1 MLAPGGGEICGCN
14 LLDNLITM
22 QNIRNFCIIAHID
35 HGKSTLADRLLEI
48 SGAVSAR
55 DLREQFLDSGEI
67 ERERGITI
75 KAKAVL
81 LKYRLNNQSYI
92 LNLIDTP
99 GHVDFSYEVL
109 RSLKACE
116 GALLLV
122 DATQGVQ
129 AQTVANGFLAKES
142 NLTIIPVINKI
153 DMAIAQIEQTRE
165 EIQNVLGIPAEEII
179 NVSAKTGVN
188 ADKVLEEIVKR
199 IPPPQGDVNKPLK
212 ALIFDAV
219 YDDYR
224 GVIMF
229 VRMIDGSV
237 KIDDEILMIRNNK
250 TFNVEEVGIF
260 TPKMLKVSKLSAGEV
275 GYIISGIRNSREIK
289 IGDTVT
295 LKNNT
300 DMVPLPGYREPLPMV
315 FAGFYPTQDSNI
327 NVLKK
332 ALEKLSLND
341 SSFTFEPETSEAL
354 GLGFRCGFL
363 GLLHMDIIKERLK
376 REQAA
381 DVVQTAPNVPYEV
394 IALERGMSKTLR
406 IDNPADFP
414 DELSIREI
422 KEPIVKV
429 SLIIPSES
437 IGNIMALCESKRG
450 KHIKTEYLSPTRV
463 IIQYSLPLGEIIYDF
478 YDKLKSATHG
488 FGTMDY
494 VFTGYEPGD
503 LVKLRILVADVEVD
517 AFSSIVHSDVA
528 EAKGRRIIHTLRKNI
543 PRHLFQVALQAA
555 IGKRIVARENIA
567 AMAKHVTGK
576 CYGGDITRKRKL
588 WDKQKEGKKKMK
600 SIGSVAI
607 PQSAFISVLGGEE
620 SKPR

>member
-1 MLAPGGGEICGCN
+1 
-14 LLDNLITM
+14 M

-75 KAKAVL
+75 KAKAVM

-116 GALLLV
+116 GVLLLV

-153 DMAIAQIEQTRE
+153 DMAIAQVEQTVE

-188 ADKVLEEIVKR
+188 ADKVLEAIVKR

-237 KIDDEILMIRNNK
+237 KIDDEILMIRNNR

-260 TPKMLKVSKLSAGEV
+260 MPKMVKVSKLSAGDV

-289 IGDTVT
+289 IGDTIT

-300 DMVPLPGYREPLPMV
+300 DVVPLPGYREPLPMV

-394 IALERGMSKTLR
+394 IALERGMSKTMR

-414 DELSIREI
+414 DELSIKEI
-422 KEPIVKV
+422 KEPIVQV
-429 SLIIPSES
+429 SLIVPSEN

-450 KHIKTEYLSPTRV
+450 KHIKTEYLSSTRV

-528 EAKGRRIIHTLRKNI
+528 EAKGRRIIHTLKQNI

-555 IGKRIVARENIA
+555 IGKRIVARENIM

-588 WDKQKEGKKKMK
+588 WEKQKEGKKKMK

>member
-1 MLAPGGGEICGCN
+1 
-14 LLDNLITM
+14 M

-35 HGKSTLADRLLEI
+35 HGKSTLADRLLELT
-48 SGAVSAR
+48 GAVSAR
-55 DLREQFLDSGEI
+55 ELRNQFMDNGEI

-81 LKYRLNNQSYI
+81 LKYRLNNKNYI

-129 AQTVANGFLAKES
+129 AQTVANALVAMEA
-142 NLTIIPVINKI
+142 NLKIIPVINKI
-153 DMAIAQIEQTRE
+153 DMPAANIEAVRD
-165 EIQNVLGIPAEEII
+165 EIKNILGIPPDEII
-179 NVSAKTGVN
+179 NVSAKQGTN
-188 ADKVLEEIVKR
+188 ADKILEAVVDR
-199 IPPPQGDVNKPLK
+199 VPPPSGDLNKPLR

-219 YDDYR
+219 YDEYR
-224 GVIMF
+224 GVVIF

-237 KIDDEILMIRNNK
+237 KADDQIIMIRNNRSFK
-250 TFNVEEVGIF
+250 VEEVGIF
-260 TPKMLKVSKLSAGEV
+260 TPKMLKVEKLSAGEV

-295 LKNNT
+295 TKDST
-300 DMVPLPGYREPLPMV
+300 GIEPLPGYREPLPMV
-315 FAGFYPTQDSNI
+315 FAGFYPTQDSDFTM
-327 NVLKK
+327 LKK

-354 GLGFRCGFL
+354 GMGFRCGFL
-363 GLLHMDIIKERLK
+363 GLLHMDILKERLR
-376 REQAA
+376 REQKA

-394 IALERGMSKTLR
+394 TITEGGLSKTLR
-406 IDNPADFP
+406 IDNPAMFP
-414 DELSIREI
+414 DEATIREVR
-422 KEPIVKV
+422 EPIVNL
-429 SLIIPSES
+429 SLIIPSEN
-437 IGNIMALCESKRG
+437 IGNIMALCENKRG
-450 KHIKTEYLSPTRV
+450 NHLKTEYISPTRV
-463 IIQYSLPLGEIIYDF
+463 ILHYNMPLGEIIYDF

-494 VFTGYEPGD
+494 VFIGYNTGD
-503 LVKLRILVADVEVD
+503 LVKLRIFVANVEVD
-517 AFSSIVHSDVA
+517 AFSAIVHHNVA
-528 EAKGRRIIHTLRKNI
+528 ESKGRKIIHILRQQI

-555 IGKRIVARENIA
+555 VGKRIVARENIS
-567 AMAKHVTGK
+567 AMAKNVTGK

-600 SIGSVAI
+600 SIGSVQI
-607 PQSAFISVLGGEE
+607 PQSAFVAVLSGEE
-620 SKPR
+620 KK

>member
-1 MLAPGGGEICGCN
+1 MR

-81 LKYRLNNQSYI
+81 LKYRFNNQSYI

-153 DMAIAQIEQTRE
+153 DMAIAQVEQTRD

-199 IPPPQGDVNKPLK
+199 IPPPKGDVNKPLK

-237 KIDDEILMIRNNK
+237 KIDDELLMIRNNK
-250 TFNVEEVGIF
+250 TFKVEEVGIF
-260 TPKMLKVSKLSAGEV
+260 TPKMVKGAKLSAGEV

-295 LKNNT
+295 LKNNN
-300 DMVPLPGYREPLPMV
+300 DVVPLPGYREPLPMV
-315 FAGFYPTQDSNI
+315 FAGFYPTQDSNF

-363 GLLHMDIIKERLK
+363 GLLHMDIVKERLK

-414 DELSIREI
+414 DEVSIREI

-429 SLIIPSES
+429 SLIIPSDS

-450 KHIKTEYLSPTRV
+450 KHIKTDYISPTRV

-494 VFTGYEPGD
+494 VFTGYETGD

-517 AFSSIVHSDVA
+517 AFSSIVHRDVA
-528 EAKGRRIIHTLRKNI
+528 ESKGRRIIHTLRKNI
-543 PRHLFQVALQAA
+543 PRHLFQIALQAA

-567 AMAKHVTGK
+567 ALAKHVTGK

-588 WDKQKEGKKKMK
+588 WEKQKEGKKKMK
-600 SIGSVAI
+600 SIGSVEI

-620 SKPR
+620 SK

>member
-1 MLAPGGGEICGCN
+1 
-14 LLDNLITM
+14 M

-75 KAKAVL
+75 KAKAVH
-81 LKYRLNNQSYI
+81 LKYNYNNKPYS

-153 DMAIAQIEQTRE
+153 DMAIAQVEQTRE

-188 ADKVLEEIVKR
+188 ADKVLEAIVNR
-199 IPPPQGDVNKPLK
+199 VPPPTGDINKPLK

-237 KIDDEILMIRNNK
+237 KIDNELLMIRNNK

-260 TPKMLKVSKLSAGEV
+260 TPKMLKVPKLSAGEV

-300 DMVPLPGYREPLPMV
+300 DVVPLPGYREPLPMV
-315 FAGFYPTQDSNI
+315 FAGFYPTQDSNF

-354 GLGFRCGFL
+354 GLGYRCGFL

-414 DELSIREI
+414 DEVNIREI

-429 SLIIPSES
+429 SLIIPSDS
-437 IGNIMALCESKRG
+437 IGSIMALCESKRG
-450 KHIKTEYLSPTRV
+450 KPIKTEYISPIRV

-517 AFSSIVHSDVA
+517 AFSSIVHRDVA
-528 EAKGRRIIHTLRKNI
+528 ESKGRRIIHTLRKNI
-543 PRHLFQVALQAA
+543 PRHLFQIALQAA

-567 AMAKHVTGK
+567 AMAKNVTGK

-588 WDKQKEGKKKMK
+588 WEKQKEGKKKMK
-600 SIGSVAI
+600 SIGSVEI

-620 SKPR
+620 SK

>member
-1 MLAPGGGEICGCN
+1 LR

-81 LKYRLNNQSYI
+81 LKYRFNNQSYI

-153 DMAIAQIEQTRE
+153 DMAIAQVEQTRD

-199 IPPPQGDVNKPLK
+199 IPPPKGDVNKPLK

-237 KIDDEILMIRNNK
+237 KIDDELLMIRNNK
-250 TFNVEEVGIF
+250 TFKVEEVGIF
-260 TPKMLKVSKLSAGEV
+260 TPKMVKGAKLSAGEV

-295 LKNNT
+295 LKNNN
-300 DMVPLPGYREPLPMV
+300 DVVPLPGYREPLPMV
-315 FAGFYPTQDSNI
+315 FAGFYPTQDSNF

-363 GLLHMDIIKERLK
+363 GLLHMDIVKERLK

-414 DELSIREI
+414 DEVSIREI

-429 SLIIPSES
+429 SLIIPSDS

-450 KHIKTEYLSPTRV
+450 KHIKTDYISPTRV

-494 VFTGYEPGD
+494 VFTGYETGD

-517 AFSSIVHSDVA
+517 AFSSIVHRDVA
-528 EAKGRRIIHTLRKNI
+528 ESKGRRIIHTLRKNI
-543 PRHLFQVALQAA
+543 PRHLFQIALQAA

-567 AMAKHVTGK
+567 ALAKHVTGK

-588 WDKQKEGKKKMK
+588 WEKQKEGKKKMK
-600 SIGSVAI
+600 SIGSVEI

-620 SKPR
+620 SK